1 MAPGVN
7 VTMDSHASI
16 EGLVASEWG
25 SPLRLSVAPDPKP
38 HNGRERGCPPDREQK
53 QVHVGKG
60 DSQVFEGP
68 TNHESTRDSE
78 EDVSPGPES
87 VGPRDLATGP
97 TS

>member
-1 MAPGVN
+1 
-7 VTMDSHASI
+7 
-16 EGLVASEWG
+16 
-25 SPLRLSVAPDPKP
+25 VAPDPKP
-38 HNGRERGCPPDREQK
+38 HNGRERGCSPDREQE

-78 EDVSPGPES
+78 EDVSPCPES
-87 VGPRDLATGP
+87 VGPCDLATGP